1 MNQQY
6 NWNERFSG
14 EEYVYG
20 TEPNTFLVEHVGL
33 LRSPIL
39 SIAEGEG
46 RNAVYLAS
54 QGLAVHGVDGSD
66 VGLAKAR
73 ALAQTRNVSIQTE
86 VSDLSHFVPRS
97 CHYGSVVSIFAH
109 LPSHLRSRLYPL
121 IADCLQPDGIVLLEA
136 YSERQID
143 RDTGGPKD
151 LDLLMSVEKIE
162 REFPQFEPILLQEI
176 EREVREGKFHTGAA
190 IVVQFIGR
198 KKSNSSSST
207 ATHADAIRAYE
218 QGASLLIDTVRD
230 MTPEEILFRSN
241 VGQWNTHEIV
251 CHLVDFEIINAERIG
266 RVLAE
271 DQPMIMNADPD
282 PMARNLAYS
291 HRDFQQQLA
300 LLQNLRQHVASIL
313 RSLRPEQWERTGRHS
328 TDGPLTVSQLV
339 QRVTAHIPHHVKFI
353 EEKKRAVRQWTRDR
367 S

>member
-33 LRSPIL
+33 LRSPVL

-54 QGLAVHGVDGSD
+54 QGLAVHGVDGSE
-66 VGLAKAR
+66 VGLAKAQS
-73 ALAQTRNVSIQTE
+73 LAQARNVSIQTE
-86 VSDLSHFVPRS
+86 VADLSHFMPRS

-109 LPSHLRSRLYPL
+109 LPSSLRTRLYPL
-121 IADCLQPDGIVLLEA
+121 IAECLQPDGIVLLEA

-162 REFPQFEPILLQEI
+162 REFPQFEPILLQEV
-176 EREVREGKFHTGAA
+176 EREVCEGQFHTGAA
-190 IVVQFIGR
+190 FVVQFIGR
-198 KKSNSSSST
+198 KKSDRSST

-218 QGASLLIDTVRD
+218 RGASLLIDTVGD

-241 VGQWNTHEIV
+241 VGLWNTHEIV

-282 PMARNLAYS
+282 PMAKSLAYS
-291 HRDFQQQLA
+291 RRDFQQQLS
-300 LLQNLRQHVASIL
+300 LLQSLRQHVASIL

-328 TDGPLTVSQLV
+328 TDGLLTVNQLV

-353 EEKKRAVRQWTRDR
+353 EEKKRAVRQWLGER